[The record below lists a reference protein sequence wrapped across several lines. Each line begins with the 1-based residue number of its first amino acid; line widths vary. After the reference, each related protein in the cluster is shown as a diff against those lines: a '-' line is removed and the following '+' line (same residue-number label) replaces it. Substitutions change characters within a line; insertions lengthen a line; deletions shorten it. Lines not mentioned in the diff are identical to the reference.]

1 MKFIKEY
8 KMKKLFWFFAVMT
21 ISAVSAFAQL
31 TSSSLTG
38 TVASSDGALVPGAT
52 VVLRSNVTGTEVTVA
67 SNDAGEFRFSNLDI
81 GAYTVTIKANGFKT
95 FVANNVKIEISKE
108 FSLAARL
115 EVGGVQ
121 EVVNVTAG
129 EEIINSTDAE
139 VNSNVSRKQLDD
151 LPSLGRN
158 PLNFV
163 PLQPGA
169 SSNGAQNTVIN
180 GVRTSATNITID
192 GINVQDNFIRSNAT
206 DFSPAGPTVD
216 EVEEFAVT
224 TQSNAGDGF
233 GGPQIQFATRRG
245 GNQYHFRLFEFNRN
259 SALSANNFF
268 NNANGTLRPFRNR
281 NQFGGNVGGPLPFL
295 RFGEGG
301 PTTISGKD
309 KLFFFTSYE
318 KLIDRV
324 PADPQ
329 FSTVLTPS
337 ARQGLFTYT
346 DNSGQRRQVN
356 IFDPA
361 LGTGITG
368 VNPVIASRI
377 LANLPQG
384 NSTQAGDQL
393 NTTGFSVV
401 QNNNVTQSN
410 YTTRIDYKINPLNS
424 LTGTYRYVKNL
435 VNRADIDNTFNKNP
449 QATSGSVS
457 PFISIGLT
465 SAFSSRFTNEV
476 RFGRFST
483 DPAFLRLSPL
493 QSNAFAVNANDQIA
507 GLITNPEL
515 NFENQGR
522 TTTTYNVQDNA
533 TAVFGKHSLSF
544 GGQYQNVNVLSYA
557 AFSTI
562 PTYTIGTGTATPS
575 LTSDQFQGGISN
587 GQLATAN
594 ALLGLLGGV
603 VSGASQNFNVTS
615 QTSGFVPGAPNLNEF
630 TYNILGGYVSD
641 QWRITRDLTLNL
653 GVRYDRYSALK
664 SVRGL
669 ALEPIIA
676 DNNNVAPSLLDPNGR
691 YRFVGGNVGTPGLFY
706 NPDNN
711 NFAPIVSFA
720 YAPKFKSGIGGKLF
734 GADTVIRGGY
744 RLSYI
749 NDETVRAPDN
759 ALGGNQGLSLTS
771 NAFNGNS
778 TALNSRI
785 DRPPT
790 VTTPVFAGD
799 NRTFAQNNA
808 AAGNF
813 GTVFAVDPNIKTPQV
828 QEYNFG
834 IQREIGFNTAL
845 EVRYV
850 GTRSNNLVR
859 GYDLNQTIINSNGF
873 LADFNRATS
882 NLAVNRTERKRRI
895 DALVAQGQ
903 TVAMATTTVNGQL
916 PVNAAFNASLAGSQM
931 LTVFPNVV
939 GGGLLTNGTI
949 LGLIDS
955 GQVAQLASVYVQ
967 NNLQGSVQFVPNQ
980 NAGVV
985 DFLTNGSI
993 SNYNAL
999 QVDVRRRFSQGLALN
1014 ANYTFSKSLT
1024 NGVGTGQT
1032 RFEPFLDINQQG
1044 LEYSRA
1050 DFDQTHKFNLLSS
1063 YDLPFGKG
1071 KSFLNEGIAATVFG
1085 NFNIGGILQIGSGAP
1100 ITIVDTN
1107 GTLNRTGRS
1116 GRQTAVTNMTAEQ
1129 LRALTGVFKTPNGVF
1144 FINPTALGRNADGSI
1159 NTAGGGTGRGSN
1171 GLTSTPF
1178 QGQVFF
1184 NNTPGTTSS
1193 LGRAI
1198 FNGPTR
1204 YNLDLTAIKRFVI
1217 GERLT
1222 FQLQADLFNV
1232 FNRTNFISGQ
1242 FQNINSTNFGRITT
1256 VDNARITQLAFRVN
1270 F

>member
-1 MKFIKEY
+1 MKRFIWV
-8 KMKKLFWFFAVMT
+8 LALSVFSVSFAVG
-21 ISAVSAFAQL
+21 QL
-31 TSSSLTG
+31 TSSSLIG
-38 TVASSDGALVPGAT
+38 TVAGPDGGLIPGAT
-52 VVLRSNVTGTEVTVA
+52 VVLKSSVTGTEVTTTT
-67 SNDAGEFRFSNLDI
+67 NGDGGFRFSNLDVGTYNVNI
-81 GAYTVTIKANGFKT
+81 TAGGFKT
-95 FVANNVKIEISKE
+95 FNANNIKIEVSKE

-115 EVGGVQ
+115 EVGGVS
-121 EVVNVTAG
+121 EVVNVSVG

-169 SSNGAQNTVIN
+169 ASNGSQNTVIN
-180 GVRTSATNITID
+180 GIRTSGTNITID

-206 DFSPAGPTVD
+206 DFSPARPTVD

-245 GNQYHFRLFEFNRN
+245 GNAYHFRLFEFNRN
-259 SALSANNFF
+259 SELSANNFF
-268 NNANGTLRPFRNR
+268 NNAGNTKRPFRNR
-281 NQFGGNVGGPLPFL
+281 NQFGGNVSGPLPFL
-295 RFGEGG
+295 NFGEGG
-301 PTTISGKD
+301 PFAISGKD
-309 KLFFFTSYE
+309 KLFFFFSYE
-318 KLIDRV
+318 KLIDRR

-329 FSTVLTPS
+329 FSSVLTPS
-337 ARQGLFTYT
+337 ARQGIFTYT
-346 DNSGQRRQVN
+346 DNSGQQRQVN
-356 IFDPA
+356 IFNPA
-361 LGTGITG
+361 FGTGITG
-368 VNPVIASRI
+368 INPVIASRI

-384 NSTQAGDQL
+384 NSTQTGDQL
-393 NTTGFSVV
+393 NTTGFAVV
-401 QNNNVTQSN
+401 QNNNINQSN

-424 LTGTYRYVKNL
+424 LTGTYRFVRNI
-435 VNRADIDNTFNKNP
+435 VNRADIDDTFNKDP
-449 QATSGSVS
+449 QVTSGSVS

-465 SAFSSRFTNEV
+465 SAISSKFTNEV

-483 DPAFLRLSPL
+483 DPAFLRLRPL
-493 QSNAFAVNANDQIA
+493 QSNAIGSLPLV
-507 GLITNPEL
+507 TNPEL

-522 TTTTYNVQDNA
+522 TTTTYNIQDNA

-544 GGQYQNVNVLSYA
+544 GGQYQNVNVLSFA

-562 PTYTIGTGTATPS
+562 PTFTIGTGTATPS
-575 LTSDQFQGGISN
+575 IATAIFTNAALFPGGISTAQR
-587 GQLATAN
+587 GTAN
-594 ALLGLLGGV
+594 GLLALLGGI
-603 VSGASQNFNVTS
+603 VSGGSQTFNVAS

-630 TYNILGGYVSD
+630 AYNILGGYFSD
-641 QWRITRDLTLNL
+641 QWHVTRDLTLNL
-653 GVRYDRYSALK
+653 GLRYDRYSALK

-669 ALEPIIA
+669 ALEPIIT
-676 DNNNVAPSLLDPNGR
+676 DPNNIAASLLDPNGR

-706 NPDNN
+706 NADNN
-711 NFAPIVSFA
+711 NFAPVVSFA
-720 YAPKFKSGIGGKLF
+720 YAPKFKNGIGGKLF
-734 GADTVIRGGY
+734 GASTVIRGGY
-744 RLSYI
+744 RISYI
-749 NDETVRAPDN
+749 NDETIRAPDN

-778 TALNSRI
+778 TALNARI
-785 DRPPT
+785 DNLPVVP
-790 VTTPVFAGD
+790 TPVFAGD

-834 IQREIGFNTAL
+834 IQREIGFNMAL
-845 EVRYV
+845 EIRYV
-850 GTRSNNLVR
+850 GTRSTNLIR
-859 GYDLNQTIINSNGF
+859 GFDLNQTIINSNGF
-873 LADFNRATS
+873 LADFNRARS
-882 NLAVNRTERKRRI
+882 NLLRLGSAGCT
-895 DALVAQGQ
+895 
-903 TVAMATTTVNGQL
+903 ATQAPTTGCQV
-916 PVNAAFNASLAGSQM
+916 
-931 LTVFPNVV
+931 LTVFPNLVA
-939 GGGLLTNGTI
+939 GGLLTNGTI
-949 LGLIDS
+949 TGLIET

-967 NNLQGSVQFVPNQ
+967 NNLQGSVQFVPNT

-985 DFLTNGSI
+985 DLLTNGSR

-999 QVDVRRRFSQGLALN
+999 QVDLRRRFSQGLALN

-1024 NGVGTGQT
+1024 DGVGTGQT
-1032 RFEPFLDINQQG
+1032 RFEPFLDNNQRG
-1044 LEYSRA
+1044 LEYARA
-1050 DFDQTHKFNLLSS
+1050 DFDQTHKFNLLTS

-1071 KSFLNEGIAATVFG
+1071 RPFLNEGIAATIFG

-1100 ITIVDTN
+1100 ITIVDPN
-1107 GTLNRTGRS
+1107 GTLNRSGRS
-1116 GRQTAVTNMTAEQ
+1116 GRQTAVTNLTADQ
-1129 LRALTGVFKTPNGVF
+1129 LRGLIGVFKTPNGVF
-1144 FINPTALGRNADGSI
+1144 YINPTALGRNADGSI
-1159 NTAGGGTGRGSN
+1159 NSAGGGTGRGSN

-1198 FNGPTR
+1198 FNGPTT
-1204 YNLDLTAIKRFVI
+1204 YNLDVTAIKRFIV

-1222 FQLQADLFNV
+1222 FQIQADFFNV
-1232 FNRTNFISGQ
+1232 FNRPNFISGQ
-1242 FQNINSTNFGRITT
+1242 FQNINSTNFGRVTS
-1256 VDNARITQLAFRVN
+1256 VNDARITQLAFRIN

>member
-1 MKFIKEY
+1 MKRFIWV
-8 KMKKLFWFFAVMT
+8 LALSVFSVSFAVG
-21 ISAVSAFAQL
+21 QL
-31 TSSSLTG
+31 TSSSLIG
-38 TVASSDGALVPGAT
+38 TVAGPDGGLIPGAT
-52 VVLRSNVTGTEVTVA
+52 VVLKSSVTGTEVTTTT
-67 SNDAGEFRFSNLDI
+67 NGDGGFRFSNLDVGTYNVNI
-81 GAYTVTIKANGFKT
+81 TAGGFKT
-95 FVANNVKIEISKE
+95 FNANNIKIEVSKE

-115 EVGGVQ
+115 EVGGVS
-121 EVVNVTAG
+121 EVVNVSVG

-169 SSNGAQNTVIN
+169 ASNGSQNTVIN
-180 GVRTSATNITID
+180 GIRTSGTNITID

-206 DFSPAGPTVD
+206 DFSPARPTVD

-245 GNQYHFRLFEFNRN
+245 GNAYHFRLFEFNRN
-259 SALSANNFF
+259 SELSANNFF
-268 NNANGTLRPFRNR
+268 NNAGNTKRPFRNR
-281 NQFGGNVGGPLPFL
+281 NQFGGNVSGPLPFL
-295 RFGEGG
+295 NFGEGG
-301 PTTISGKD
+301 PLAISGKD
-309 KLFFFTSYE
+309 KLFFFFSYE
-318 KLIDRV
+318 KLIDRR

-329 FSTVLTPS
+329 FNSVLTPS
-337 ARQGLFTYT
+337 ARQGIFTYT
-346 DNSGQRRQVN
+346 DNSGQQRQVN
-356 IFDPA
+356 IFNPA
-361 LGTGITG
+361 FGTGITG
-368 VNPVIASRI
+368 INPVIASRI

-384 NSTQAGDQL
+384 NSTQTGDQL
-393 NTTGFSVV
+393 NTTGFAVV
-401 QNNNVTQSN
+401 QNNNINQSN

-424 LTGTYRYVKNL
+424 LTGTYRFVRNI
-435 VNRADIDNTFNKNP
+435 VNRADIDDTFNKDP
-449 QATSGSVS
+449 QVTSGSVS

-465 SAFSSRFTNEV
+465 SAISSKFTNEV

-483 DPAFLRLSPL
+483 DPAFLRLRPL
-493 QSNAFAVNANDQIA
+493 QSNAIGSLPLV
-507 GLITNPEL
+507 TNPEL

-522 TTTTYNVQDNA
+522 TTTTYNIQDNA

-544 GGQYQNVNVLSYA
+544 GGQYQNVNVLSFA

-562 PTYTIGTGTATPS
+562 PTFTIGTGTATPS
-575 LTSDQFQGGISN
+575 ITTAIFTNAALFPGGISTAQR
-587 GQLATAN
+587 GTAN
-594 ALLGLLGGV
+594 GLLALLGGI
-603 VSGASQNFNVTS
+603 VSGGSQTFNVAS

-630 TYNILGGYVSD
+630 AYNILGGYFSD
-641 QWRITRDLTLNL
+641 QWHVTRDLTLNL
-653 GVRYDRYSALK
+653 GLRYDRYSALK

-669 ALEPIIA
+669 ALEPIIT
-676 DNNNVAPSLLDPNGR
+676 DPNNIAASLLDPNGR

-706 NPDNN
+706 NADNN
-711 NFAPIVSFA
+711 NFAPVVSFA
-720 YAPKFKSGIGGKLF
+720 YAPKFKNGIGGKLF
-734 GADTVIRGGY
+734 GASTVIRGGY
-744 RLSYI
+744 RISYI
-749 NDETVRAPDN
+749 NDETIRAPDN

-778 TALNSRI
+778 TALNARI
-785 DRPPT
+785 DNLPVVP
-790 VTTPVFAGD
+790 TPVFAGD

-845 EVRYV
+845 EIRYV
-850 GTRSNNLVR
+850 GTRSTNLIR
-859 GYDLNQTIINSNGF
+859 GFDLNQTIINSNGF
-873 LADFNRATS
+873 LADFNRARS
-882 NLAVNRTERKRRI
+882 NLLRLGSAGCT
-895 DALVAQGQ
+895 
-903 TVAMATTTVNGQL
+903 ATQAPTTGCQV
-916 PVNAAFNASLAGSQM
+916 
-931 LTVFPNVV
+931 LTVFPNLVA
-939 GGGLLTNGTI
+939 GGLLTNGTI
-949 LGLIDS
+949 TGLIET

-967 NNLQGSVQFVPNQ
+967 NNLQGSVQFVPNT

-985 DFLTNGSI
+985 DLLTNGSR

-999 QVDVRRRFSQGLALN
+999 QVDLRRRFSQGLALN

-1024 NGVGTGQT
+1024 DGVGTGQT
-1032 RFEPFLDINQQG
+1032 RFEPFLDNNQRG
-1044 LEYSRA
+1044 LEYARA
-1050 DFDQTHKFNLLSS
+1050 DFDQTHKFNLLTS

-1071 KSFLNEGIAATVFG
+1071 RPFLNEGIAATIFG

-1100 ITIVDTN
+1100 ITIVDPN
-1107 GTLNRTGRS
+1107 GTLNRSGRS
-1116 GRQTAVTNMTAEQ
+1116 GRQTAVTNLTADQ
-1129 LRALTGVFKTPNGVF
+1129 LRGLIGVFKTPNGVF
-1144 FINPTALGRNADGSI
+1144 YINPTALGRNADGSI
-1159 NTAGGGTGRGSN
+1159 NSAGGGTGRGSN

-1198 FNGPTR
+1198 FNGPTT
-1204 YNLDLTAIKRFVI
+1204 YNLDVTAIKRFIV

-1222 FQLQADLFNV
+1222 FQIQADFFNV
-1232 FNRTNFISGQ
+1232 FNRPNFISGQ
-1242 FQNINSTNFGRITT
+1242 FQNINSTNFGRVTS
-1256 VDNARITQLAFRVN
+1256 VNDARITQLAFRIN

>member
-1 MKFIKEY
+1 
-8 KMKKLFWFFAVMT
+8 MKKIFWFLAVTLVFASV
-21 ISAVSAFAQL
+21 AFAQL

-81 GAYTVTIKANGFKT
+81 GAYTVTITASGFKT

-192 GINVQDNFIRSNAT
+192 GINIQDNFIRSNAT
-206 DFSPAGPTVD
+206 DFSPARPTVD

-259 SALSANNFF
+259 SKLSANNFF
-268 NNANGTLRPFRNR
+268 NNANGTERPFRNR
-281 NQFGGNVGGPLPFL
+281 NQFGGNVSGPLPFL

-356 IFDPA
+356 IFNPA
-361 LGTGITG
+361 FGTGITG

-401 QNNNVTQSN
+401 QNNNVTRSN

-493 QSNAFAVNANDQIA
+493 QSNALAVNANDQIA
-507 GLITNPEL
+507 GLVTNPEL

-544 GGQYQNVNVLSYA
+544 GGQYQNVNVLSFA

-562 PTYTIGTGTATPS
+562 PTFTIGTGTATPS
-575 LTSDQFQGGISN
+575 ITSAQFSNAALFPGGIST
-587 GQLATAN
+587 GQRNTAN
-594 ALLGLLGGV
+594 GLLGLLGGI
-603 VSGASQNFNVTS
+603 VSGASQNFNVAS

-630 TYNILGGYVSD
+630 AYNILGGYVSD

-664 SVRGL
+664 AVRGL
-669 ALEPIIA
+669 ALEPVIA
-676 DNNNVAPSLLDPNGR
+676 DNNNVAPSILDPNGR
-691 YRFVGGNVGTPGLFY
+691 FRFVGGNVGTPGLFY

-720 YAPKFKSGIGGKLF
+720 YAPKFESGIGGKLF

-744 RLSYI
+744 RISYI

-778 TALNSRI
+778 TALNGRI
-785 DRPPT
+785 DSLPT
-790 VTTPVFAGD
+790 ITTPVFAGD
-799 NRTFAQNNA
+799 NRTFAQNND

-859 GYDLNQTIINSNGF
+859 GFDLNQTIITSNGF
-873 LADFNRATS
+873 LADFNRARS
-882 NLAVNRTERKRRI
+882 NLLRLGSAGCT
-895 DALVAQGQ
+895 AAQ
-903 TVAMATTTVNGQL
+903 ATSTGCQ
-916 PVNAAFNASLAGSQM
+916 Q
-931 LTVFPNVV
+931 LTVFPNLAA
-939 GGGLLTNGTI
+939 GGLLTNGTI
-949 LGLIDS
+949 TGLIES
-955 GQVAQLASVYVQ
+955 GQVAQLAFIYKA
-967 NNLQGSVQFVPNQ
+967 NNLQGNVQFVPNQ

-985 DFLTNGSI
+985 DFLTNGSK

-999 QVDVRRRFSQGLALN
+999 QVDLRRRFSQGLALN

-1032 RFEPFLDINQQG
+1032 RFEPFLDNNQQG

-1159 NTAGGGTGRGSN
+1159 NTTGGGTGRGSN

-1256 VDNARITQLAFRVN
+1256 VDDARITQLAFRVN